1 MRVMLDTN
9 ILISAAAYPSSSTER
24 FKDYDNGGIYGCVFL
39 ISLGHDHHGL
49 RRDARD
55 ADQYEAVK
63 HQRKHHEKALALAGA
78 FSLSMQEFNDIM
90 RSVCSRMT

>member
-39 ISLGHDHHGL
+39 IRLGHDHHRL
-49 RRDARD
+49 RRDAGN
-55 ADQYEAVK
+55 ADQQK
-63 HQRKHHEKALALAGA
+63 HNRKHHEKALAFAGA
-78 FSLSMQEFNDIM
+78 FSLSIQEFNDIM
-90 RSVCSRMT
+90 RSVYSRMT